1 MLRLFLK
8 IYFKSKLKKIP
19 SCICIVLILAF
30 LIERYIPPS
39 AYIFFITSY
48 FFVLFIFLEIKEKKI
63 CTISD
68 TKLNQ
73 KNYYDETGLEA
84 FRNRKL
90 KAGYR
95 KWLIL
100 SITKNNQD
108 IVETQFFVGNIG
120 FYCLLLFFGIIPIM
134 ILFMI
139 ISIYVTLPQTF
150 VILFVVVI
158 SIITLCII
166 GVRRTIIIRYK
177 QIDSEIKRILF
188 EEETGYS
195 PFNKGKY
202 TFKYKA
208 WLKSREEKRRTVPYR
223 I

>member
-1 MLRLFLK
+1 M
-8 IYFKSKLKKIP
+8 S
-19 SCICIVLILAF
+19 
-30 LIERYIPPS
+30 
-39 AYIFFITSY
+39 
-48 FFVLFIFLEIKEKKI
+48 
-63 CTISD
+63 ISD

-90 KAGYR
+90 KVGYR

-108 IVETQFFVGNIG
+108 MVETQFFVGNIG

-166 GVRRTIIIRYK
+166 GVRRTINIRYK

-188 EEETGYS
+188 EEETGYC
-195 PFNKGKY
+195 PLIKGKY
-202 TFKYKA
+202 TFKYKE
-208 WLKSREEKRRTVPYR
+208 WLKSSEEKRRTVPYS